1 MNYKYFKNTSYTENS
16 LKKEYRAFAKIHHP
30 DKGGNEG
37 VFKEMDE
44 EYRVLL
50 RQVQNSP
57 IQSKT
62 PEENKKNENNYQYQ
76 KSKSYQGQ

>member
-1 MNYKYFKNTSYTENS
+1 MSKYFKNTSYTENS
-16 LKKEYRAFAKIHHP
+16 LKKEYRNLAQIYHP

-50 RQVQNSP
+50 KQVQNSS
-57 IQSKT
+57 IQSQS
-62 PEENKKNENNYQYQ
+62 PEESKKQENTYQYK
-76 KSKSYQGQ
+76 KSTPHQEQ